1 MINFVLCSNVD
12 AARGGTDDQK
22 LGMIFDPFGDH
33 YLLAVAAA
41 QAGDVGQF
49 GGRLDSEFPDCFA
62 CCFPLL
68 SIIPA
73 RDIAVRLADE
83 IFHTES

>member
-49 GGRLDSEFPDCFA
+49 GGRLDSEFLDCFA

-68 SIIPA
+68 CVLFPA
-73 RDIAVRLADE
+73 RG
-83 IFHTES
+83 